1 MFKRDSFIFGFLL
14 GIVIPIL
21 AYAILYLGLALVELL
36 LSRDLLNERPA
47 LKLISIAFNLLVLR
61 YYFVTLKFE
70 KTGKGILIITF
81 AYAIVYFIIYS
92 PRE

>member
-1 MFKRDSFIFGFLL
+1 MFKRDSIIFGLLL

-81 AYAIVYFIIYS
+81 AYAIVYFIIY
-92 PRE
+92 

>member
-1 MFKRDSFIFGFLL
+1 MFKRDSFIFGLLL

-21 AYAILYLGLALVELL
+21 AYAILYFGLALVELL

-61 YYFVTLKFE
+61 YYFITLKFE
-70 KTGKGILIITF
+70 KTGKGMLIITF
-81 AYAIVYFIIYS
+81 AFVIAYFIIY
-92 PRE
+92 